1 MASLVNGCYFFNVK
15 DRKKEKYSEKMEE
28 GHQKM
33 REETSVLGSQKP
45 LPMPLSYSVSLQFF
59 SAGFKF
65 SGNKMNLQPHSS
77 VVKGFSERRE
87 SFRTS

>member
-1 MASLVNGCYFFNVK
+1 M
-15 DRKKEKYSEKMEE
+15 KEEHQEMGEE
-28 GHQKM
+28 N
-33 REETSVLGSQKP
+33 TVFGSQKP
-45 LPMPLSYSVSLQFF
+45 LPKPLSYGVFLQFF

-65 SGNKMNLQPHSS
+65 SGKMNLQPHSS